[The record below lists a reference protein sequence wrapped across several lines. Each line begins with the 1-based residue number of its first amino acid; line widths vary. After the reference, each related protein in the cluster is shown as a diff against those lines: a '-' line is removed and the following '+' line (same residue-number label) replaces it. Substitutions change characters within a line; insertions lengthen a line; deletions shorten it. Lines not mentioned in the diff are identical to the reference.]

1 MTDNKLSQ
9 TLEAISRKELN
20 SIAQRL
26 SIKGFR
32 NLNKAQLIG
41 RLLEADESILRKNL
55 RRTWWGHHQGEVYGA
70 LGCIVGLIGIA
81 LTILFF
87 VSSRTPVEN
96 DKFEQLR
103 KDEIQQQ
110 VRLILEHPPEVLRQ
124 PAQSREYVDSLPP
137 IEVQSFELLEEAH
150 IWDLRSWQA
159 VPSMDLTKL
168 ASPAVCMSEFR
179 LRKRGPA
186 STYSIVARTSGYD
199 VFSRCDSH
207 PNDFRVL
214 AEDSPVSVGG
224 TLLKAR
230 ILVVNVAD
238 VPVGESFDITTT
250 RTYWNGFQGS
260 DQTWCGVTVRQE
272 VLKIT
277 FLLILPAKKRFKSYT
292 LSLAEIGSD
301 EKQPYEGE
309 QLFFEG
315 PGQKYLF
322 WEIVKPL
329 PNHVYRIDWLW

>member
-20 SIAQRL
+20 SIAQQL

-70 LGCIVGLIGIA
+70 LGCIVGLTGIA
-81 LTILFF
+81 LTVLFF

-96 DKFEQLR
+96 DKFERLR
-103 KDEIQQQ
+103 MEEIEQQ
-110 VRLILEHPPEVLRQ
+110 VRLIQEHPPKVLRQ
-124 PAQSREYVDSLPP
+124 PAQSREYVDSLPKL
-137 IEVQSFELLEEAH
+137 EVQSFELLEEAH
-150 IWDLRSWQA
+150 IWDFQEWKA
-159 VPSMDLTKL
+159 VPSIDLAKL
-168 ASPAVCMSEFR
+168 ASPTVCMSEFR
-179 LRKRGPA
+179 LRKRRPA
-186 STYSIVARTSGYD
+186 SSYSIVAMSAGYD
-199 VFSRCDSH
+199 VFWRCDSH
-207 PNDFRVL
+207 PDDFRVL
-214 AEDSPVSVGG
+214 AEDTPVSVGG

-250 RTYWNGFQGS
+250 RTYWNGMQGS
-260 DQTWCGVTVRQE
+260 EAWCGVTVRQE

-301 EKQPYEGE
+301 EKRPYEGE

-315 PGQKYLF
+315 EGGKYLF